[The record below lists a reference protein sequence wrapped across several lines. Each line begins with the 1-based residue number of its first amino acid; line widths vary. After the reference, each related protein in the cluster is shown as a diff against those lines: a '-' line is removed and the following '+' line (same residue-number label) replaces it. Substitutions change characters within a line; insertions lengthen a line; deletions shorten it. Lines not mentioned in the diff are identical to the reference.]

1 MSFPA
6 RLAVRVLELIIR
18 PLPVPLVARALWG
31 LLAARLDGVSARE
44 SLIVLFGFADR
55 IADRVGF
62 EAVRYGDG
70 IHPKHRLT
78 RYHEFFVERIAAG
91 ERVLDI
97 GSGNGYIASRLGEA
111 GANVVGIE
119 LEPHKV
125 EAARSRFGDAS
136 VSFRVGDATRDD
148 LGGEYDVVVMSNV
161 LEHIADRVTLLKRC
175 VVDAKA
181 VRVLIRVPLFQRDW
195 SVPFR
200 RELGVE
206 WRSDSTHETE
216 HTVDELRAELTAAGL
231 RVREIMTIW
240 GEIWC
245 AAVPVTMDAGEVR

>member
-1 MSFPA
+1 MKFLARVAA
-6 RLAVRVLELIIR
+6 RLLGQAARM
-18 PLPVPLVARALWG
+18 LPAPLVGRALWG
-31 LLAARLDGVSARE
+31 LLAARLDGATARE
-44 SLIVLFGFADR
+44 SLVVLFEFADR

-78 RYHEFFVERIAAG
+78 RYHEFFVKRIAPG

-111 GANVVGIE
+111 GATVVGIE
-119 LEPHKV
+119 LEAHKV
-125 EAARSRFGDAS
+125 EAARARFGNPS
-136 VSFRVGDATRDD
+136 VSFRAGDATRDD
-148 LGGEYDVVVMSNV
+148 LEGVYDVVVMSNV

-175 VVDAKA
+175 VSDARAK
-181 VRVLIRVPLFQRDW
+181 RVLIRVPLFQRDW
-195 SVPFR
+195 SIPFR

-216 HTVDELRAELTAAGL
+216 HTIDELQAELAAAGL
-231 RVREIMTIW
+231 QVREIMTIW

-245 AAVPVTMDAGEVR
+245 AAVPVV